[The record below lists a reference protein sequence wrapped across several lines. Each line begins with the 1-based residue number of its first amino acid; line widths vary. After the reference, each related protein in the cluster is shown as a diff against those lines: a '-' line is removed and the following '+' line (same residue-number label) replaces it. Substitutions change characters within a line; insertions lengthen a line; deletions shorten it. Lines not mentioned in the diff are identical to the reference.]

1 MSKNC
6 LYENP
11 YIITGDVVET
21 GLQEKSKGI
30 CKDRIIGTW
39 KAGNVEALIS
49 LRNGFK
55 EI

>member
-11 YIITGDVVET
+11 FFIKGKDVRT
-21 GLQEKSKGI
+21 GLEEKSKGI

-39 KAGNVEALIS
+39 KAGNKEELI
-49 LRNGFK
+49 NPMNWF
-55 EI
+55 